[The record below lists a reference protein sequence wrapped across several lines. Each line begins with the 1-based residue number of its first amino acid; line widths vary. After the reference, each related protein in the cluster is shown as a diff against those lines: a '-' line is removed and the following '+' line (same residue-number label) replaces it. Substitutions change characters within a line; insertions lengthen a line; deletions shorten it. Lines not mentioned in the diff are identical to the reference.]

1 MINTQKEFVDILT
14 KAYQLTREALTL
26 AQTGEVNKLNRT
38 LDNRER
44 VFSIAETLSERLALH
59 FKTNPNKDL
68 INEFNVHTARI
79 IDQINQIDSLITD
92 VLENEKNKTQFE
104 IAKTHKNKE
113 NFKGYNL
120 NNLK

>member
-1 MINTQKEFVDILT
+1 MKDIQDNLIIFLEKAYELTKIALKQVQDKEFE
-14 KAYQLTREALTL
+14 QLH
-26 AQTGEVNKLNRT
+26 VV

-44 VFSIAETLSERLALH
+44 AINVVQSLSEKLSLYEKKADPKLL
-59 FKTNPNKDL
+59 F
-68 INEFNVHTARI
+68 EFNNQVTQIIERI
-79 IDQINQIDSLITD
+79 YAMDDIITNC
-92 VLENEKNKTQFE
+92 LEHEKNKTQFE